1 VAGLTAPPPQNIGL
15 DSRPPN
21 GLPGI
26 QAKTQ
31 GPWYYDLIP
40 CDYQP
45 SI

>member
-1 VAGLTAPPPQNIGL
+1 MGFPLWGGEPHSDPSPQNIGL

-31 GPWYYDLIP
+31 VHGIT
-40 CDYQP
+40 
-45 SI
+45 I